1 MNSCVPFLFQESDY
15 HVPVLSM
22 KECAK
27 HNQRKNAWI
36 IIQGI
41 VYSLQKDDEELLE
54 FFQDHYGKD
63 VSIYVKEIMNNKEII
78 LLLEKLKSRKIG
90 KILH

>member
-15 HVPVLSM
+15 HAPVLSM

-54 FFQDHYGKD
+54 FFQNHYGKD
-63 VSIYVKEIMNNKEII
+63 VSFYVKEIMNNKEII

-90 KILH
+90 KIIF

>member
-27 HNQRKNAWI
+27 HNHRNNAWI

-41 VYSLQKDDEELLE
+41 VYSLQKDDEELLT
-54 FFQDHYGKD
+54 FFKDHYGQD
-63 VSIYVKEIMNNKEII
+63 VSFYVKKILNNKEII
-78 LLLEKLKSRKIG
+78 LLMEKLKSRKIG

>member
-15 HVPVLSM
+15 HVPVLSI

-27 HNQRKNAWI
+27 HNHCNNAWI

-41 VYSLQKDDEELLE
+41 VYSLQKDDEELLT
-54 FFQDHYGKD
+54 FFNDHYGQD
-63 VSIYVKEIMNNKEII
+63 VSFYVKKIMNNKEII
-78 LLLEKLKSRKIG
+78 LLMEKLKSRKIG

>member
-1 MNSCVPFLFQESDY
+1 MNNCVPFLFQESDY
-15 HVPVLSM
+15 HIPILSQ

-27 HNQRKNAWI
+27 HNQRNNAWI
-36 IIQGI
+36 IIQNY

-54 FFQDHYGKD
+54 LFQNYYGKD
-63 VSIYVKEIMNNKEII
+63 VTSYLKEKKTNKEII

-90 KILH
+90 KIFL

>member
-1 MNSCVPFLFQESDY
+1 MNNCVPFLFQESDY
-15 HVPVLSM
+15 HIPILSQ

-27 HNQRKNAWI
+27 HNQRNNAWI
-36 IIQGI
+36 IVQHY

-54 FFQDHYGKD
+54 LFQNYYGKD
-63 VSIYVKEIMNNKEII
+63 VTSYLKEKKTNKEII

-90 KILH
+90 KIFL

>member
-1 MNSCVPFLFQESDY
+1 MNNCVPFLFQESDY
-15 HVPVLSM
+15 HIPILSQ

-27 HNQRKNAWI
+27 HNQRNNAWI
-36 IIQGI
+36 IVQNY

-54 FFQDHYGKD
+54 LFQNYYGKD
-63 VSIYVKEIMNNKEII
+63 VTSYLKEKKTNKEII

-90 KILH
+90 KIFL

>member
-15 HVPVLSM
+15 HVPVLSL

-27 HNQRKNAWI
+27 HNHRKNPWI

-41 VYSLQKDDEELLE
+41 VYSLQKDDEELLK
-54 FFQDHYGKD
+54 FFQNHYGKD
-63 VSIYVKEIMNNKEII
+63 VSSYIKEKKTNKEII

-90 KILH
+90 KIKI